1 MRSSI
6 KAPHNR
12 ITQGSIFSCVKSP
25 YAEGKACYGISI
37 TARCDTAR
45 NFKAPSLTF
54 LPLVTME
61 DWLWH
66 DALPRCI
73 EDQKKSAV
81 SSLRKHLI
89 QKDGSSIVLDAY
101 GIEAGFRTVDPK
113 DKGATK
119 QMERYTEAQKA
130 EKVEL
135 YKWENLPSSIA
146 NALTAEAEKLLKGNN
161 QNYYFVDSVEPNFGE
176 KTKSFGCGFVA
187 ILREVRAISRELA
200 LQLLEGID
208 SEKFHGI
215 RNSDPTAFQ
224 LSIDKDGFC
233 IPTGEL
239 SSPFIEQ
246 LMQNFSLLFGRVG
259 TTDVPSAY
267 AIEIGKLLGSKA

>member
-1 MRSSI
+1 MRNSI
-6 KAPHNR
+6 KPPLNR

-25 YAEGKACYGISI
+25 YSEGKACYGISI

-73 EDQKKSAV
+73 NEQKKSAE
-81 SSLRKHLI
+81 SSLRKHLVH
-89 QKDGSSIVLDAY
+89 KDGSSIVLDTY
-101 GIEAGFRTVDPK
+101 GIEAGFSAADPK
-113 DKGATK
+113 DKGTIK
-119 QMERYTEAQKA
+119 QNERYKEAQKA
-130 EKVEL
+130 EKVAP
-135 YKWENLPSSIA
+135 YKWKDLPSSIS
-146 NALTAEAEKLLKGNN
+146 TSMIAEAEKLIKGSN
-161 QNYYFVDSVEPNFGE
+161 QNYYFIDSVEPSFGE
-176 KTKSFGCGFVA
+176 KPKSFGCGFVA

-208 SEKFHGI
+208 HDKIHELQKT
-215 RNSDPTAFQ
+215 DPTAFQ
-224 LSIDKDGFC
+224 LSIDKDSFC

-239 SSPFIEQ
+239 GSPFIEQ

-259 TTDVPSAY
+259 TADVPSAY
-267 AIEIGKLLGSKA
+267 AMEIEKLLGSKA